1 MNITAFCNKNSH
13 WYADVLILLIAPLD
27 FDKRFYKKFWGKEI
41 RFIRLLFSLVY
52 FPFLSCPPMYQTLE
66 NSKSLEK
73 PFVVLKN
80 VKSSQVRFLHWSQIY
95 LCKNIFIYFIDIFGN
110 KWESKVIS
118 HFLIMI
124 VQFRKLFSFENLD
137 HIKNEL
143 ERSSRP
149 DVFCEKGVLKNF
161 AKFTGKLSRNLAILL
176 YDCLP
181 INKIYRPK
189 NRILFWSVWQDH
201 GRFEDLKIFFL
212 FFWFWGCVSFSF
224 LKRTKT
230 KFWNLMMY
238 FPYLE
243 TRILEKCRTMDVA
256 QCFFLQFFVR

>member
-1 MNITAFCNKNSH
+1 
-13 WYADVLILLIAPLD
+13 
-27 FDKRFYKKFWGKEI
+27 
-41 RFIRLLFSLVY
+41 
-52 FPFLSCPPMYQTLE
+52 MYQTLE

-73 PFVVLKN
+73 PFVVLEN
-80 VKSSQVRFLHWSQIY
+80 VKSSQVGFLHWSQIY

-110 KWESKVIS
+110 KWEFKIIS

-143 ERSSRP
+143 ERTSRP

-189 NRILFWSVWQDH
+189 NRILF
-201 GRFEDLKIFFL
+201 
-212 FFWFWGCVSFSF
+212 
-224 LKRTKT
+224 
-230 KFWNLMMY
+230 
-238 FPYLE
+238 
-243 TRILEKCRTMDVA
+243 
-256 QCFFLQFFVR
+256 

>member
-1 MNITAFCNKNSH
+1 
-13 WYADVLILLIAPLD
+13 
-27 FDKRFYKKFWGKEI
+27 
-41 RFIRLLFSLVY
+41 
-52 FPFLSCPPMYQTLE
+52 MYQTLE

-143 ERSSRP
+143 ERTSRP

-189 NRILFWSVWQDH
+189 NRILF
-201 GRFEDLKIFFL
+201 
-212 FFWFWGCVSFSF
+212 
-224 LKRTKT
+224 
-230 KFWNLMMY
+230 
-238 FPYLE
+238 
-243 TRILEKCRTMDVA
+243 
-256 QCFFLQFFVR
+256 